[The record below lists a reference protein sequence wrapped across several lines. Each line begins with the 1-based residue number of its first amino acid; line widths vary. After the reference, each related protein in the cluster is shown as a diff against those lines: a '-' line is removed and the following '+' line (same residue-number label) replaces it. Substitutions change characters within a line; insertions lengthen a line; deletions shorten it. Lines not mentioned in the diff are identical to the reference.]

1 MVNKNSE
8 YTLLTRT
15 EAAKKLSVTYAA
27 ITKMIDDGRIRPED
41 ILLIGETEHK
51 RTIRIRSDA
60 PIFTRGVVKK

>member
-1 MVNKNSE
+1 MDGDPDK

-15 EAAKKLSVTYAA
+15 DAARKLNVTYAA
-27 ITKMIDDGRIRPED
+27 ITHMIDDGRIRPD
-41 ILLIGETEHK
+41 DVLMIGETEHT